1 MQHLIF
7 DATPTVA
14 CLDFCA
20 ERVARMNPDA
30 KLVFMLRD
38 PVSAAFSAEIMVRRR
53 WAAAVQ
59 GGAEESCWGGLHS
72 TIQHGTARCVR
83 QPTWSHDFLPRSC
96 ATWGWTCPSAS

>member
-38 PVSAAFSAEIMVRRR
+38 PVSAAFSAEIMVRVFER
-53 WAAAVQ
+53 
-59 GGAEESCWGGLHS
+59 
-72 TIQHGTARCVR
+72 
-83 QPTWSHDFLPRSC
+83 
-96 ATWGWTCPSAS
+96 

>member
-1 MQHLIF
+1 MSHTDPSQLTSATLHAPHPTPQHLIF

-38 PVSAAFSAEIMVRRR
+38 PVSAAFSAEIMVSRGAGG
-53 WAAAVQ
+53 WA
-59 GGAEESCWGGLHS
+59 GRTSCW
-72 TIQHGTARCVR
+72 
-83 QPTWSHDFLPRSC
+83 
-96 ATWGWTCPSAS
+96 